1 MTKIL
6 NGSAVYKDAQG
17 NIIQQ
22 LGLSANDINKI
33 KEYFAKTTT
42 LEQVVKSINAGQ
54 RQIALKDYYTNEDNK
69 AEMAVGVYYMVPF
82 NAGDQW
88 LEWDETTGKPKSPQT
103 NTAVTDIKLAY
114 FQIVYKNSSDAVQ
127 KLGKQEVK
135 SSFANVAY
143 IDANNTFTGDNT
155 FEKDI
160 TVSATQDIATLG
172 DNKLT
177 TAKWVRDKIAADIA
191 AAHHITAK
199 YYENGQPQDDALV
212 AGEIALFTATDLL
225 V

>member
-1 MTKIL
+1 MAKIL

-54 RQIALKDYYTNEDNK
+54 RQIALKDYYTDETYK

-88 LEWDETTGKPKSPQT
+88 LEWDETTGKPKNPQT

-160 TVSATQDIATLG
+160 TVSATQDVATLG

-177 TAKWVRDKIAADIA
+177 TAKWVRDKIATDIA
-191 AAHHITAK
+191 AAHHVTAK

-212 AGEIALFTATDLL
+212 TGEIALFTATDLL